1 MVSRL
6 FCLLL
11 LLITPMVQSA
21 ESVQDEAAED
31 LAPED
36 LVTQQLMAFISD
48 WAGTWQAQ
56 LPDLYISHYTLD
68 YVAPGYPSRQAWLE
82 DRRERLVE
90 PDFIRLRL
98 LDFEMVSL
106 TEEHAV
112 TRFTLI
118 YERPGY
124 SDETLKELVFTNN
137 NGLWLISEENNLGV
151 NPL

>member
-1 MVSRL
+1 MLTRL
-6 FCLLL
+6 TCVLLL
-11 LLITPMVQSA
+11 LLTPMAQPAEPVQ
-21 ESVQDEAAED
+21 EAAEA
-31 LAPED
+31 LSPED

-68 YVAPGYPSRQAWLE
+68 YVAPGFPSRQAWLD
-82 DRRERLVE
+82 DRREKLVE
-90 PDFIRLRL
+90 PEFIRLRL

-106 TEEHAV
+106 TEESAV

-124 SDETLKELVFTNN
+124 ADETLKELVFTNS
-137 NGLWLISEENNLGV
+137 NGLWLISGENNLSV
-151 NPL
+151 KPL